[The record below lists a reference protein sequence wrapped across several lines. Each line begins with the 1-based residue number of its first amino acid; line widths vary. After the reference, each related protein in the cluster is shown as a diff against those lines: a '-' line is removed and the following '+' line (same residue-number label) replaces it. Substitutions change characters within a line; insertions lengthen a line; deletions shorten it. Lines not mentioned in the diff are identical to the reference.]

1 MKNKYIFRS
10 RISEKKFREILRLFC
25 LDIEAVKVAKL
36 SGISRQTINKL
47 FDRIRQ
53 LIADESEK
61 NNVLGSGEVEFDES
75 YFGPRRQKG
84 VVGRGAKNKVPVFGM
99 LKRNGKVYTQIVKN
113 VSYRT
118 ILPIIEERVDRD
130 ATVYTDSYWT
140 YDGLVD
146 FGYKKHHRIRHGD
159 NEFARGRTHI
169 NGIENFWG
177 LCKVRLTRFRGI
189 KKDKFYL
196 HLKECE
202 FRYNMRNE
210 DMYKNLLKLIRK
222 NPLKL
227 S

>member
-1 MKNKYIFRS
+1 MKNKYVYRS
-10 RISEKKFREILRLFC
+10 RISEKKFREILKLFS

-36 SGISRQTINKL
+36 TGVSRVTINRI
-47 FDRIRQ
+47 FDAIRV
-53 LIADESEK
+53 LIARQSEQS
-61 NNVLGSGEVEFDES
+61 NVLGGGEVEFDES

-99 LKRNGKVYTQIVKN
+99 LKREGQVYTQIVKN

-118 ILPIIEERVDRD
+118 LYPIIEQRVDRE
-130 ATVYTDSYWT
+130 ATVYTDSYWS

-159 NEFARGRTHI
+159 GEFARGRTHI

-177 LCKVRLTRFRGI
+177 LCKVRLARFRGI
-189 KKDKFYL
+189 KKEKFYL

-202 FRYNMRNE
+202 FRYNTRRENI
-210 DMYKNLLKLIRK
+210 YKILLEMIRK
-222 NPLKL
+222 NPLNL